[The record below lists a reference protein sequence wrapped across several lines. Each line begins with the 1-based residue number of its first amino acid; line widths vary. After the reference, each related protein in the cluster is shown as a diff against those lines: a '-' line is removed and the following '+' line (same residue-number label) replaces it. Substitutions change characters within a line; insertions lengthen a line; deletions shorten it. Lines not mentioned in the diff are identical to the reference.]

1 MAVRQPELVRALLDP
16 AAPVPDGLTSK
27 ASKHEKRFA
36 VYRNNIVS
44 SLTDAL
50 KVGFP
55 VVCRLVGEKFFRAM
69 AASYIT
75 RHPPKSPVLMFFGE
89 ALPEFLEGFEPAATL
104 PYLPDVARLEIAIRE
119 SYHAEDSLPIDH
131 AETASIPPNALESA
145 TIKLAPSLRH
155 LRSKFPVFQ
164 IWRLNTSG
172 DPIESNGPEDIMIAR
187 RQYDPVPERL
197 ANGGYEFVSALERGE
212 TLSSACDI
220 ACRASDKFDLNEILV
235 QLLNA
240 EAIAEIV
247 PGDVQSVSDERSA

>member
-1 MAVRQPELVRALLDP
+1 MAVGQPELVRALLDP

-36 VYRNNIVS
+36 VYRNNIAS
-44 SLTDAL
+44 SLADAL
-50 KVGFP
+50 TVGFP

-104 PYLPDVARLEIAIRE
+104 PYLPDIARLEIAIRE

-131 AETASIPPNALESA
+131 AEAASIPPNALESA
-145 TIKLAPSLRH
+145 TIKFAPSMRY

-172 DPIESNGPEDIMIAR
+172 DPIESRGPEDVMIAR

-197 ANGGYEFVSALERGE
+197 ANGGYELVSALERGE

-220 ACRASDKFDLNEILV
+220 ASRASDKFDLNDILV

-240 EAIAEIV
+240 GTIAEIV
-247 PGDVQSVSDERSA
+247 PGDAQSVSNERSA